1 MNGKIYPIADAYI
14 IIDLD
19 AGQKYVVR
27 KEDSDLPYVVG
38 SDVVFSVNKD
48 GFAIINKCETI
59 AEIHSTPI
67 GWICP
72 KCNMSNAPFVKKCD
86 C

>member
-1 MNGKIYPIADAYI
+1 MNGKIYPIADTYI
-14 IIDLD
+14 VHHIASRKKHL
-19 AGQKYVVR
+19 VR
-27 KEDSDLPYVVG
+27 KEDSGLPYVVG
-38 SDVVFSVNKD
+38 SDVEYSIDQN

-59 AEIHSTPI
+59 AEIHNVNM

-72 KCNMSNAPFVKKCD
+72 RCNKVNSPFSLNCD